1 MKTVERGLLIMRIES
16 YDNIYYVNLHKSVQ
30 PPLSKN
36 VTYYNGV

>member
-1 MKTVERGLLIMRIES
+1 MKTVERGPLIMRIES
-16 YDNIYYVNLHKSVQ
+16 YDKIDYVNLQKGEQ